1 MTVAVPVSRPAATLL
16 PSFDDLPDGVL
27 VIDRSGQV
35 QQANPVFLAMID
47 RAEHEVVGQPLL
59 ALVAEEDM
67 LHLAGYE
74 AMFGAGPVQDAAV
87 IFTAADGR
95 QRPLIVSAGPARD
108 ERSLLITARMAGV
121 VQRELADASRWVV
134 QEQERS
140 MSLIEARDAL
150 SAKNEA
156 LHAAQADLERAYA
169 KLQDEVTARER
180 LEHQLNLARR
190 LEAIGQLS
198 AGVAH
203 EINTPLQYVGD
214 SVHFLGQAFQRITG
228 FIERVDQLAKA
239 EQAPTWSE
247 VLAALQAGRKEARL
261 AFVMDEIPRA
271 VLASKEGV
279 EHVSRIVQAL
289 KAFSHRGS
297 DEKCASDINAA
308 IQNTLVMAHNEYKV
322 VATAQIDL
330 GDLPP
335 VRCIISQL
343 NQVFLNLI
351 VNAAHAIAD
360 LGRSSPG
367 CIKVTS
373 RAIDSVVQVDI
384 SDDGGGIPEHIR
396 HKIFEQFF
404 TTKEVGRGTGQGLA
418 LARQII
424 VDGHGGTLTF
434 TSEVGK
440 GTTFT
445 LRLPI
450 DGELRLSQPAPV
462 EAAAIS

>member
-1 MTVAVPVSRPAATLL
+1 MTSTAPVSSSKATVL
-16 PSFDDLPDGVL
+16 PTFDDLPDGVL
-27 VIDRSGQV
+27 VINREGLV
-35 QQANPVFLAMID
+35 QQANLAFLALID
-47 RAEHEVVGQPLL
+47 RPAEKVVGQHLE

-67 LHLAGYE
+67 LHLAGFE
-74 AMFGAGPVQDAAV
+74 AMFGAGPIQEGNV
-87 IFTAADGR
+87 IFTTADGR
-95 QRPLIVSAGPARD
+95 QRPLIISAGPARD
-108 ERSLLITARMAGV
+108 QRGLLITARVAGV

-150 SAKNEA
+150 FAKNEA
-156 LHAAQADLERAYA
+156 LLTAQADLERAYA
-169 KLQDEVTARER
+169 KLQDEVTTRER
-180 LEHQLNLARR
+180 LEHELNLARR

-214 SVHFLGQAFQRITG
+214 SVHFLGQAFMRITSYV
-228 FIERVDQLAKA
+228 ERVDKLTKA
-239 EQAPTWSE
+239 DKPPAWSD
-247 VLAALQAGRKEARL
+247 VLGSLQAGRKESRL
-261 AFVMDEIPRA
+261 DFVMEEIPRA

-297 DEKCASDINAA
+297 EEKSPSDVNAA
-308 IQNTLVMAHNEYKV
+308 IQNTLVMAHNEYKT
-322 VATAQIDL
+322 VASARIEL
-330 GDLPP
+330 GELPP
-335 VRCIISQL
+335 VCCIISQL
-343 NQVFLNLI
+343 NQVLLNLI
-351 VNAAHAIAD
+351 VNAAHAISDAA
-360 LGRSSPG
+360 RSSPG
-367 CIKVTS
+367 TITVAS
-373 RAIDSVVQVDI
+373 RAVDGVLEIDI
-384 SDDGGGIPEHIR
+384 SDDGAGIPEHVR

-418 LARQII
+418 LARKII
-424 VDGHGGTLTF
+424 VDGHGGTLAF

-450 DGELRLSQPAPV
+450 DGQTRL
-462 EAAAIS
+462 

>member
-1 MTVAVPVSRPAATLL
+1 MIAAVSVPATEALAN
-16 PSFDDLPDGVL
+16 FDDLPDGVL
-27 VIDRSGQV
+27 VIDAAGRV
-35 QQANPVFLAMID
+35 LRANLAFLALID
-47 RAEHEVVGQPLL
+47 RSHGEVIGRPME

-74 AMFGAGPVQDAAV
+74 ALFHAGPVQDCIV
-87 IFTAADGR
+87 IFTASDGR
-95 QRPLIVSAGPARD
+95 QRPLVVSAALARD
-108 ERSLLITARMAGV
+108 RNSLLLTARMAGV
-121 VQRELADASRWVV
+121 VQKELADASRWVV

-140 MSLIEARDAL
+140 INLTEARDAL
-150 SAKNEA
+150 FANNEA
-156 LHAAQADLERAYA
+156 LRAAQADLEQAYS
-169 KLQDEVTARER
+169 KLQNEVATRER
-180 LEHQLNLARR
+180 LEQELSLARR

-228 FIERVDQLAKA
+228 YLQRVDQLAQG
-239 EQAPTWSE
+239 EPAPVWSD
-247 VLAALQAGRKEARL
+247 VLSRLQKWRKEARL
-261 AFVMDEIPRA
+261 DFVVDEIPRA
-271 VLASKEGV
+271 VQASKEGV
-279 EHVSRIVQAL
+279 EHVSKIVQAL

-297 DEKCASDINAA
+297 EEKGASDLNAA
-308 IQNTLVMAHNEYKV
+308 IENTLLMAQNEYKS
-322 VATAQIDL
+322 VATARTEL

-335 VRCIISQL
+335 VCCIISQL
-343 NQVFLNLI
+343 NQVLLNLI

-360 LGRSSPG
+360 AKRDSLG
-367 CIKVTS
+367 CISVTS
-373 RAIDSVVQVDI
+373 QASGGVVQIDI
-384 SDDGGGIPEHIR
+384 SDDGAGVPEHVR

-424 VDGHGGTLTF
+424 VDNHGGTLSF
-434 TSEVGK
+434 ASEVGK

-450 DGELRLSQPAPV
+450 DGETRLS
-462 EAAAIS
+462 

>member
-1 MTVAVPVSRPAATLL
+1 MTAVAPISSSAATVL
-16 PSFDDLPDGVL
+16 PTFDDLPDGVL
-27 VIDRSGQV
+27 VIDRSGRV
-35 QQANPVFLAMID
+35 QQANLAFLTLMD
-47 RAEHEVVGQPLL
+47 RGHAEVVGQPLE

-67 LHLAGYE
+67 LHLAGFD
-74 AMFGAGPVQDAAV
+74 AMFGAGAIQDGNV
-87 IFTAADGR
+87 IFTTSDGR
-95 QRPLIVSAGPARD
+95 RRPLIISAGPARD
-108 ERSLLITARMAGV
+108 ERYLLITARVAGV

-140 MSLIEARDAL
+140 MSLIEARDEL
-150 SAKNEA
+150 FAKNEA
-156 LHAAQADLERAYA
+156 LCAAQADLEGAYA
-169 KLQDEVTARER
+169 KLQAEVATRER
-180 LEHQLNLARR
+180 LEHELNLARK

-214 SVHFLGQAFQRITG
+214 SVHFLGQAFQRISG
-228 FIERVDQLAKA
+228 YIERVDQLAKA
-239 EQAPTWSE
+239 EQPPAWSE

-261 AFVMDEIPRA
+261 QFVMEEVPRA

-297 DEKCASDINAA
+297 EEKCASDVNAA
-308 IQNTLVMAHNEYKV
+308 IQNTLVMANNEFKT
-322 VATAQIDL
+322 VATAHTDL

-335 VRCIISQL
+335 VCCIISQL

-351 VNAAHAIAD
+351 VNAGHAISDA
-360 LGRSSPG
+360 GRSSPG
-367 CIKVTS
+367 TIKVSS
-373 RAIDSVVQVDI
+373 RAEDGVVIIDI
-384 SDDGGGIPEHIR
+384 SDDGGGIPDHIR

-418 LARQII
+418 LARKIV

-434 TSEVGK
+434 ASEVGK

-450 DGELRLSQPAPV
+450 DGETRLS
-462 EAAAIS
+462 

>member
-1 MTVAVPVSRPAATLL
+1 MTAAAPVSSPAGTVL
-16 PSFDDLPDGVL
+16 PTFDDLPDGVL
-27 VIDRSGQV
+27 VIDRSGHV
-35 QQANPVFLAMID
+35 QQANLAFLALID
-47 RAEHEVVGQPLL
+47 RPHHEVVGRALMT
-59 ALVAEEDM
+59 LVAEEDM
-67 LHLAGYE
+67 LHLAGFE
-74 AMFGAGPVQDAAV
+74 AMFGAGPIQDAAV
-87 IFTAADGR
+87 IFSAGDGR

-108 ERSLLITARMAGV
+108 ERTMLLTARVAGV

-150 SAKNEA
+150 FAKNEA
-156 LHAAQADLERAYA
+156 LRAAQADLERAYA
-169 KLQDEVTARER
+169 KLQDEVKTRER

-214 SVHFLGQAFQRITG
+214 SVHFLGQAFQRMTG
-228 FIERVDQLAKA
+228 YIERVDQLAQA
-239 EQAPTWSE
+239 EKPPAWSD
-247 VLAALQAGRKEARL
+247 VLSALQAGRKEARL
-261 AFVMDEIPRA
+261 PFVMEEVPRA

-308 IQNTLVMAHNEYKV
+308 IQNTLVMAHNEYKA
-322 VATAQIDL
+322 VATAQTDL
-330 GDLPP
+330 GELPP
-335 VRCIISQL
+335 VFCIISQL

-360 LGRSSPG
+360 AGRANPG

-373 RAIDSVVQVDI
+373 RASNGVVQVDI
-384 SDDGGGIPEHIR
+384 GDDGGGIPEHIR

-450 DGELRLSQPAPV
+450 DGELRLPQPAPL
-462 EAAAIS
+462 APAAIS

>member
-1 MTVAVPVSRPAATLL
+1 MTATAPFYSPRATL
-16 PSFDDLPDGVL
+16 PPTFDDLPDGVL
-27 VIDRSGQV
+27 VIDRSGRV
-35 QQANPVFLAMID
+35 EQANLAFLALID
-47 RAEHEVVGQPLL
+47 RPAEQVVGQSLE

-67 LHLAGYE
+67 LHLAGFE
-74 AMFGAGPVQDAAV
+74 AMFGAGPIQDGNV
-87 IFTAADGR
+87 IFTSADGR
-95 QRPLIVSAGPARD
+95 RRPLIIAAGPARD
-108 ERSLLITARMAGV
+108 QRGLLITARVAGV

-150 SAKNEA
+150 FAKNEA

-169 KLQDEVTARER
+169 KLQAEVTARER

-214 SVHFLGQAFQRITG
+214 SVHFLGQAFQRIIG
-228 FIERVDQLAKA
+228 YVARVDQLTKA
-239 EQAPTWSE
+239 EQAPAWSDT
-247 VLAALQAGRKEARL
+247 LAALQAGRKEARL
-261 AFVMDEIPRA
+261 DFVLEEIPRA

-289 KAFSHRGS
+289 KAFSHKGS
-297 DEKCASDINAA
+297 DEKAPSDVNAA
-308 IQNTLVMAHNEYKV
+308 IQNTLVMAHNEYKL
-322 VATAQIDL
+322 VASARTEL

-335 VRCIISQL
+335 VCCIISQL
-343 NQVFLNLI
+343 NQVLLNLI
-351 VNAAHAIAD
+351 VNAAHAICDA
-360 LGRSSPG
+360 GRSSPG
-367 CIKVTS
+367 TITVVS
-373 RAIDSVVQVDI
+373 RAVDGVLEIEI
-384 SDDGGGIPEHIR
+384 SDDGAGIPEHIQ

-418 LARQII
+418 LCRTII
-424 VDGHGGTLTF
+424 VDGHGGTLGF
-434 TSEVGK
+434 RSEVGK

-450 DGELRLSQPAPV
+450 DGETRL
-462 EAAAIS
+462 